1 MQPSAEDV
9 MKTLI
14 QKYGQISF
22 SLTTLQRALKK
33 LGFTYKQTTIDRSLL
48 KQKDYIQRWLR
59 DYLRDKRQFEEEG
72 REFRFT
78 DETWYNT
85 SDNKFRR

>member
-48 KQKDYIQRWLR
+48 KQKDYIQR
-59 DYLRDKRQFEEEG
+59 
-72 REFRFT
+72 
-78 DETWYNT
+78 
-85 SDNKFRR
+85 